1 MEYCTKRCIKNNLR
15 VQLLVRNM
23 SQSETLLHIPPQKH
37 LVRADYRPT
46 NRKASLSTG
55 QKDRDLAIVTVS
67 KWFAED
73 LPKTKLEPIR
83 HVSEAITINRLFDIV
98 VQVDE
103 DNNY

>member
-1 MEYCTKRCIKNNLR
+1 
-15 VQLLVRNM
+15 M
-23 SQSETLLHIPPQKH
+23 SQKPFYISRHRNIWYARIIDQQSGRQLS
-37 LVRADYRPT
+37 A
-46 NRKASLSTG
+46 LSTG